1 LIPVVLTPYVYVFE
15 VDSWFATLTA
25 HSPTIN
31 ERTSLSY
38 NHPVL
43 TVSESILS
51 RFLHRYIVAPRE
63 NKNESELT
71 YHVKRVRHQGERVN
85 GIAYTSDQSTGS
97 SRTAALQKIR
107 ATLPIPTINSS
118 KKNNVSITNKMI
130 ILLDLEKA
138 MVEALLFARALGA
151 AMVDESL
158 EIPMSSASGVA
169 NLGPGLYDN
178 GPAERRCKRG
188 KEGKGDSP

>member
-1 LIPVVLTPYVYVFE
+1 MYVFE

-43 TVSESILS
+43 TVSKSIFS
-51 RFLHRYIVAPRE
+51 RFLHRYIVADTIE
-63 NKNESELT
+63 SKNESELT

-85 GIAYTSDQSTGS
+85 GIAYTSDQSTGC

-130 ILLDLEKA
+130 ILFDLERA
-138 MVEALLFARALGA
+138 MVEALFFARALGA
-151 AMVDESL
+151 AMVDESV
-158 EIPMSSASGVA
+158 EIAMSSASGGSRIRGVA
-169 NLGPGLYDN
+169 FTTTDR
-178 GPAERRCKRG
+178 AERRCKRG